1 MSDLNHVTI
10 SGRLGQD
17 PELKFTTVG
26 NLPVCHISL
35 AVESYSKTAEDNKK
49 VIFVDVTLWGNAGL
63 NAFKF
68 LKKGRKVAV
77 EGRLD
82 ISEFLSKTDGSKQK
96 RLKVIGERVCYMDSA
111 PKTGTEEG
119 VDDTTETEA
128 PTIPAPATLPEVA
141 SAPASEP
148 LPAAPPA
155 YLGRTR
161 KNAKK

>member
-35 AVESYSKTAEDNKK
+35 AVESYSKTAENNKK

-68 LKKGRKVAV
+68 LKKGRKVAI

-82 ISEFLSKTDGSKQK
+82 ISEFLSKVDNSKQK

-128 PTIPAPATLPEVA
+128 PPAPAPAPAPEIA
-141 SAPASEP
+141 SAPVT
-148 LPAAPPA
+148 PPVKKPRT
-155 YLGRTR
+155 YLGKKT
-161 KNAKK
+161 KEDAAK

>member
-1 MSDLNHVTI
+1 MSSLNHVTI

-35 AVESYSKTAEDNKK
+35 AVESYSKTAEDNRK

-68 LKKGRKVAV
+68 LKKGRMVAV

-82 ISEFLSKTDGSKQK
+82 ISEFLSKTDGTKQR
-96 RLKVIGERVCYMDSA
+96 RLKVIGERISFLDSPKSDTPA
-111 PKTGTEEG
+111 PEEG
-119 VDDTTETEA
+119 AEESTDTEA
-128 PTIPAPATLPEVA
+128 AALPAPTL
-141 SAPASEP
+141 EP
-148 LPAAPPA
+148 VAPPVTKKRT
-155 YLGRTR
+155 YLGR
-161 KNAKK
+161 KAKEDAAK